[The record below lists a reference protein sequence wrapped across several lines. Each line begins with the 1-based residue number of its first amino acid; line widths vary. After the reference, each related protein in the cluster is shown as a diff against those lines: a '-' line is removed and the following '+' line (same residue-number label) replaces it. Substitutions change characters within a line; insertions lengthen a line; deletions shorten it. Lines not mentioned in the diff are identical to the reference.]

1 MSHESVAIDQAAKP
15 TAFVRLKLEGSVS
28 L

>member
-1 MSHESVAIDQAAKP
+1 MSHESVAIDQAANA